1 MYAVRKTLALAI
13 VGLALSACDAAMTQ
27 GVGQATQGLLPQIAQ
42 GAATA
47 SQGGDN
53 AQSGGNAQ
61 GGTGA
66 ALAQVAAGML
76 SGGQADGTQAGNA
89 TATSVQPSP
98 ALANSSEVSFFS
110 KSGLQACGGGALAGV
125 VTCKITK
132 TCDSSKSAAKAAF
145 LGCGIGMGANYY
157 LEYQRGQYAD
167 SEQRIDALIADVK
180 ADNQKLQTLTQ
191 QAQQVLAA
199 DKNTLAQLQQGIQRK
214 TVERSAAHAKLA
226 QVDANTQA
234 LNKTL
239 ADLKSRQQQWLDVA
253 NQERGQSPKAQALDA
268 EIGRMQKQI
277 VNLEQNVDSV
287 EKQRAGLALG

>member
-1 MYAVRKTLALAI
+1 MLTVQKRLAVTLLGLALA
-13 VGLALSACDAAMTQ
+13 ACDTAMTQ
-27 GVGQATQGLLPQIAQ
+27 GVAQATQGVLPQIAQ
-42 GAATA
+42 GAAPAT
-47 SQGGDN
+47 QGTE
-53 AQSGGNAQ
+53 SGQ

-76 SGGQADGTQAGNA
+76 TGGQASGTPA
-89 TATSVQPSP
+89 TAASANAVQPSP
-98 ALANSSEVSFFS
+98 TLANSSEASFFS

-125 VTCKITK
+125 VTCKLTK
-132 TCDSSKSAAKAAF
+132 SCDSSKGAAQAAF

-157 LEYQRGQYAD
+157 LDYQRSQYANA
-167 SEQRIDALIADVK
+167 EQRLDALIADVK
-180 ADNQKLQTLTQ
+180 SDNQKLQTLTR
-191 QAQQVLAA
+191 QAKQVLAT
-199 DKNTLAQLQQGIQRK
+199 DKNTLAQIQQGIKRK
-214 TVERSAAHAKLA
+214 TLERSTAQSQLA

-253 NQERGQSPKAQALDA
+253 NKERGQSTKVEALDA

-277 VNLEQNVDSV
+277 VNLEQSVDSV